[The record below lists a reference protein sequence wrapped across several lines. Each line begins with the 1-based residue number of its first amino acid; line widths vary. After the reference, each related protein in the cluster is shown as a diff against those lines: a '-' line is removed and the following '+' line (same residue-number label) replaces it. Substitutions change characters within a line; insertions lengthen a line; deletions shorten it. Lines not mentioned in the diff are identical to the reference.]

1 MGEPQAQAQ
10 PATVVVLPTYNEA
23 ENLPL
28 MIDRLRSLGVPGL
41 RVLVVDDNSPD
52 GTGAIAD
59 RLHGEDPGF
68 VLPPLHRPGK
78 QGLGTAYIAGFRR
91 ALELG
96 ADFVVQ
102 MDTDFSHPPE
112 KIPLMLDTIK
122 DADVVIGS
130 RYTAGGQLDPSWGLR
145 RRLLSRGGN
154 MFARW
159 RTGLKVQDCTGG
171 FRCFRRTVLET
182 LPWER
187 VRTAGFGFQ
196 LETIFLVEKHGFRI
210 KEIPIL
216 FRDRALGQSKM
227 SLRIIAEAFLLAWQL
242 KGRH

>member
-1 MGEPQAQAQ
+1 MGEPHAQSKII
-10 PATVVVLPTYNEA
+10 VVLPTYNEA

-28 MIDRLRSLGVPGL
+28 MLDRLRTLGVPGL
-41 RVLVVDDNSPD
+41 SVLVVDDNSPD
-52 GTGAIAD
+52 GTGDIAD
-59 RLHGEDPGF
+59 RLHQSDPAL
-68 VLPPLHRPGK
+68 VLEPLHRAGK

-91 ALELG
+91 CVELG

-112 KIPLMLDTIK
+112 KIPLMLETIE

-130 RYTAGGQLDPSWGLR
+130 RYTEGGQLDPSWGFR

-159 RTGLKVQDCTGG
+159 RTGLNVRDCTGG
-171 FRCFRRTVLET
+171 FRCYRRAVLEK
-182 LPWER
+182 LPWNR

-196 LETIFLVEKHGFRI
+196 LESIFLVERHGFRI

-216 FRDRALGQSKM
+216 FRDRTLGQSKM
-227 SLRIIAEAFLLAWQL
+227 SLKIIVEAFVLAWQL